1 MRCRDI
7 ETSNLADHL
16 SVILAFYLYFT
27 WQISLTTYLN
37 FLMKE
42 SCANSNLVTQMFC
55 KLDINMKF
63 LQEIL
68 IRFLG
73 ACTKQVQ

>member
-7 ETSNLADHL
+7 ETSNLSEHL
-16 SVILAFYLYFT
+16 TVILAFYLYFT
-27 WQISLTTYLN
+27 WQISLTTYLI

-42 SCANSNLVTQMFC
+42 SCANSNLATQMVC

-73 ACTKQVQ
+73 ACTKQEQ